1 MDWLLAIY
9 LVDFLGKKLE
19 FTETHIRVNTIQKCY
34 FKILFYKELLC
45 EQLALEY

>member
-19 FTETHIRVNTIQKCY
+19 FIETHAIQKCY